1 MKYSKI
7 EDVMYL
13 CRMNLYFTNEEG
25 RFEDW
30 TNAEVISI
38 KDNEVVLYNK
48 ELGLYQ
54 SYDLD
59 ELEDKCHALCDEHFS
74 ALKSLR

>member
-1 MKYSKI
+1 MNYSKI
-7 EDVMYL
+7 ESVMYL
-13 CRMNLYFTNEEG
+13 CRLNLYFTNDEG

-38 KDNEVVLYNK
+38 RDNEVVLYNK

-59 ELEDKCHALCDEHFS
+59 VLEAKRHALCDEHFS
-74 ALKSLR
+74 TLKSLR